1 MKTLNVIYYTF
12 LRNIR
17 DKSSLLMMI
26 AFPIVLILILGTAL
40 DGAFK
45 VSSIEKPL
53 VYYVNEDKG
62 TLGRAFDNYI
72 KCRDIS
78 DIVNVKTPAS
88 IESAKSAI
96 KNGDAEGLIYIGN
109 DYTKN
114 MTENKKSQIEVFA
127 TDYSKKYSS
136 IINSITASFITR
148 ANTISTIK
156 SKNST
161 VEYKFYKNIDEM
173 PLSTQGKTPRAI
185 DYYSVT
191 MLVMIIMYGINYGTY
206 AYEEDKFNHTDIR
219 INISSINKVEYLS
232 GKTIGNILTL
242 FIQALIVILF
252 TKYVY
257 KANWNGSI
265 WITLYT
271 CFIISVFA
279 FGFGM
284 LISSL
289 TRDNKLSNVIVSII
303 VPFFTFISGGYTPI
317 VKGRLIDIL
326 SNLSPNTLAQR
337 AMFNNIYGG
346 NSELIYKSLASL
358 TILSLIVFILLPL
371 AERRKAQ

>member
-1 MKTLNVIYYTF
+1 
-12 LRNIR
+12 
-17 DKSSLLMMI
+17 MI

-45 VSSIEKPL
+45 VSAITKPL
-53 VYYVNEDKG
+53 VYYVNEDTG

-72 KCRDIS
+72 KSKDIS
-78 DIVNVKTPAS
+78 DIVSVKAPVS
-88 IESAKSAI
+88 VESAKSEI

-114 MTENKKSQIEVFA
+114 ITKDKKSQIEVF
-127 TDYSKKYSS
+127 TSDYGKVNSS
-136 IINSITASFITR
+136 IINCITASFLTR
-148 ANTISTIK
+148 ANTINTIK
-156 SKNST
+156 SKNNT
-161 VEYKFYKNIDEM
+161 AEYKSYKNIDEM
-173 PLSTQGKTPRAI
+173 PLSAKGKTPRAI

-219 INISSINKVEYLS
+219 INISPINKIEYLS
-232 GKTIGNILTL
+232 GKTAGNILTL
-242 FIQALIVILF
+242 FFQALIVISF

-289 TRDNKLSNVIVSII
+289 TRDNKLSNVIVNII
-303 VPFFTFISGGYTPI
+303 VPLFTFISGGYAPI
-317 VKGRLIDIL
+317 VKGKLIEII

-346 NSELIYKSLASL
+346 SPDLIYKSLAAL
-358 TILSLIVFILLPL
+358 TIISLIIFILLPL
-371 AERRKAQ
+371 IDRRKVQ

>member
-1 MKTLNVIYYTF
+1 MKALNVVYYTI

-17 DKSSLLMMI
+17 DKNSLIMMI

-45 VSSIEKPL
+45 VSSITKPL
-53 VYYVNEDKG
+53 VYYVNEDTG

-72 KCRDIS
+72 KSSDIS
-78 DIVNVKTPAS
+78 DIISVKTPVS
-88 IESAKSAI
+88 IQSAKSEI
-96 KNGDAEGLIYIGN
+96 INGDAEGLIYIGN
-109 DYTKN
+109 DYTRN
-114 MTENKKSQIEVFA
+114 ITENKKSQIEVF
-127 TDYSKKYSS
+127 TSDYSKINSS
-136 IINSITASFITR
+136 IINSITASFLTR
-148 ANTISTIK
+148 ANTINTIK
-156 SKNST
+156 LKNNT
-161 VEYKFYKNIDEM
+161 AEYKTYKNIEEM
-173 PLSTQGKTPRAI
+173 PLSAKGKTPRAV

-206 AYEEDKFNHTDIR
+206 AYEEDKLNHTDIR
-219 INISSINKVEYLS
+219 INISPINKVDYLS

-242 FIQALIVILF
+242 FFQALIVILF

-289 TRDNKLSNVIVSII
+289 TRDSKLSNVIVNII
-303 VPFFTFISGGYTPI
+303 VPLFTFISGGYAPI
-317 VKGRLIDIL
+317 VKGKLIEII

-346 NSELIYKSLASL
+346 NPDLIFKSLAAL
-358 TILSLIVFILLPL
+358 TILSLIVFIILPL
-371 AERRKAQ
+371 TERRKAQ

>member
-1 MKTLNVIYYTF
+1 MKSLIVAYYTF

-17 DKSSLLMMI
+17 NRSSLLTMI

-45 VSSIEKPL
+45 ISTITKPI
-53 VYYVNEDKG
+53 VYYVNEDTG

-72 KCRDIS
+72 KSKDIS
-78 DIVNVKTPAS
+78 DIVSVKIPVS
-88 IESAKSAI
+88 VESAKSEI

-114 MTENKKSQIEVFA
+114 ITEDKKSQIEVF
-127 TDYSKKYSS
+127 TSDYGKINSS
-136 IINSITASFITR
+136 IINCITASFLTR
-148 ANTISTIK
+148 ANTINTIK
-156 SKNST
+156 SKNNT
-161 VEYKFYKNIDEM
+161 AEYKSYKNIDEM
-173 PLSTQGKTPRAI
+173 PLSAKGKTPRAI

-219 INISSINKVEYLS
+219 INISSIKKIEYLS
-232 GKTIGNILTL
+232 GKTAGNILTL
-242 FIQALIVILF
+242 FFQALIVISF

-289 TRDNKLSNVIVSII
+289 TRDNKLSNVIVNII
-303 VPFFTFISGGYTPI
+303 VPLFTFISGGYAPI
-317 VKGRLIDIL
+317 VKGKLIEII

-346 NSELIYKSLASL
+346 SPDLIYKSLAAL
-358 TILSLIVFILLPL
+358 TILSLIIFILLPL
-371 AERRKAQ
+371 IDRRKVQ

>member
-1 MKTLNVIYYTF
+1 MKALNVIYYTI

-17 DKSSLLMMI
+17 DKNSLMMMI

-45 VSSIEKPL
+45 VSSIKKPL
-53 VYYVNEDKG
+53 VYYVNEDTG
-62 TLGRAFDNYI
+62 TLGRAFDSYV
-72 KCRDIS
+72 KSKDIS
-78 DIVNVKTPAS
+78 DIVSVKTPVS
-88 IESAKSAI
+88 IQSAKSAI
-96 KNGDAEGLIYIGN
+96 INGDAEGLICIGN

-114 MTENKKSQIEVFA
+114 ITENKKSQIEVFT
-127 TDYSKKYSS
+127 TDYNKINSS
-136 IINSITASFITR
+136 IINNITASFLTR
-148 ANTISTIK
+148 ANTINTIK
-156 SKNST
+156 SKNNI
-161 VEYKFYKNIDEM
+161 VEYKSYKNIDEM
-173 PLSTQGKTPRAI
+173 PLSAQGKIPGAI

-219 INISSINKVEYLS
+219 INISPINKIDYLS

-242 FIQALIVILF
+242 FFQALIVILF

-284 LISSL
+284 LISAL
-289 TRDNKLSNVIVSII
+289 TRDNKLSNVIVNIT
-303 VPFFTFISGGYTPI
+303 VPFFTFISGGYAPI
-317 VKGRLIDIL
+317 VKGKLIEII

-337 AMFNNIYGG
+337 AIFNNIYGG
-346 NSELIYKSLASL
+346 NTNLIYKSLAAL
-358 TILSLIVFILLPL
+358 TILSLVVFILLPL
-371 AERRKAQ
+371 IDRRKVQ